1 MALVSDIQLQS
12 SAVKPP
18 NLDTSLKFSAEGLTA
33 TTAFA
38 VTDGGAGT
46 TVTPLG
52 LITAQ
57 SDNNVSSYF
66 NTTKTNGDVNL
77 YLNNDENPYWNLKL
91 SATAGAVDSFMI
103 ANACGYD
110 TANTCACEYPAFSI
124 SPVGA
129 VGIGK
134 TGAASIL
141 DITYADSSTGGIV
154 LTESTNT
161 VATKIISLAT
171 CSVIGTSSNHKL
183 GFITNNTTRG
193 VFDTSGQL
201 GIGTEAPGAML
212 DVRGSAIFNEAG
224 ADVDFRIEGDTEA
237 NLFLVDAST
246 DRIGIGTATPNAL
259 LDIDDGTGT
268 GLLLCVNGCIC
279 AAAYL
284 GEISGHTIQDNGSD
298 ETQRGNLDFVLGAV
312 GTVTDCGDDDATV
325 VCINGANTCIPFI
338 CCDGST
344 SDPIPLTGGSIG
356 NQLANDTTPCL
367 GGTLNGCDYNICCIT
382 CITTIS
388 NVGIGTSTAVEE
400 LHIHCT
406 AAQPTTMRITNA
418 TTGAT
423 TSDGLEI
430 TVNGVGA
437 AIINQKE
444 NADMTFSTYDTTR
457 MTIDN
462 GGAVDVVGAFSKG
475 SGSFRID
482 HPLESKKDTHCL
494 VHSFIEGPQADLI
507 YSGII
512 QLSGGAA
519 IVNVDTEAGMTDG
532 TFVSLNRCT
541 RVFTTNESN
550 WDAVRGS
557 ITDNVLTIESNIET
571 SSACISWMVIGERCD
586 DHMMETDWTDNHGR
600 VIVEPEKAE

>member
-18 NLDTSLKFSAEGLTA
+18 NLDTSQKFSAEGLTA
-33 TTAFA
+33 TTAFS

-91 SATAGAVDSFMI
+91 SATAGTVDSFMI

-193 VFDTSGQL
+193 VFDTSGQF

-246 DRIGIGTATPNAL
+246 DRIGIGTATPAVIYL
-259 LDIDDGTGT
+259 TIDDGGDGT
-268 GLLLCVNGCIC
+268 DLLLCVNGCIC

-382 CITTIS
+382 CITTVS

-406 AAQPTTMRITNA
+406 AGQPTTMRITNA

-430 TVNGVGA
+430 TVNGVGT

-494 VHSFIEGPQADLI
+494 VHSFIEGPQADLN
-507 YSGII
+507 YSGRS
-512 QLSGGAA
+512 QL
-519 IVNVDTEAGMTDG
+519 VNG
-532 TFVSLNRCT
+532 
-541 RVFTTNESN
+541 
-550 WDAVRGS
+550 
-557 ITDNVLTIESNIET
+557 TIEVNIDT
-571 SSACISWMVIGERCD
+571 
-586 DHMMETDWTDNHGR
+586 
-600 VIVEPEKAE
+600 IVG

>member
-1 MALVSDIQLQS
+1 MALVSDIQLQT

-18 NLDTSLKFSAEGLTA
+18 NLDTSQRFSAEGLTA
-33 TTAFA
+33 TTAFS

-103 ANACGYD
+103 ANACGTD
-110 TANTCACEYPAFSI
+110 GTAEYPAFSI

-224 ADVDFRIEGDTEA
+224 ADVDFRIEGDTES

-246 DRIGIGTATPNAL
+246 DRIGIGTATPAVL
-259 LDIDDGTGT
+259 LDIDDGGDGT
-268 GLLLCVNGCIC
+268 DLLLCVNGCIC

-284 GEISGHTIQDNGSD
+284 GEISGHTIQDAGSD

-312 GTVTDCGDDDATV
+312 GTVTDGGAVCDSTV

-382 CITTIS
+382 CITTVN
-388 NVGIGTSTAVEE
+388 NVGVGGTSFGTNAVNVLSIASGTGPTTGPDNTFQLFSLDLSAGNTQLGMYGEGTSIGSGTPTANKTIAISVNGTQYY
-400 LHIHCT
+400 LLAST
-406 AAQPTTMRITNA
+406 AA
-418 TTGAT
+418 
-423 TSDGLEI
+423 S
-430 TVNGVGA
+430 
-437 AIINQKE
+437 
-444 NADMTFSTYDTTR
+444 
-457 MTIDN
+457 
-462 GGAVDVVGAFSKG
+462 
-475 SGSFRID
+475 
-482 HPLESKKDTHCL
+482 
-494 VHSFIEGPQADLI
+494 
-507 YSGII
+507 
-512 QLSGGAA
+512 
-519 IVNVDTEAGMTDG
+519 
-532 TFVSLNRCT
+532 
-541 RVFTTNESN
+541 
-550 WDAVRGS
+550 
-557 ITDNVLTIESNIET
+557 
-571 SSACISWMVIGERCD
+571 
-586 DHMMETDWTDNHGR
+586 
-600 VIVEPEKAE
+600 